1 MSTTKRLSVKAEKP
15 QDQTCASQAQALIDH
30 ILDEKTTELSKA
42 IDDAVVDSL
51 VYGSAVIKAE
61 GQPVQY
67 EYTPAMTLD
76 SSGNLG
82 IGTATRSPFVI
93 TNSNNINTA
102 TLHRTMPRY
111 VETKRAT
118 LETHPVY
125 ELTVEQLRAAW
136 MLTHG
141 TRWVSLGDSEP
152 DDYMDNVALRLKA
165 LGELEVHN
173 VTDQYAPMAR
183 IKI

>member
-30 ILDEKTTELSKA
+30 ILDEKTTGLSKA
-42 IDDAVVDSL
+42 IDDNIVDAL
-51 VYGSAVIKAE
+51 VFGSAVIKAE
-61 GQPVQY
+61 GQPIT
-67 EYTPAMTLD
+67 YTPAMTLD
-76 SSGNLG
+76 SSGNFG
-82 IGTATRSPFVI
+82 IG
-93 TNSNNINTA
+93 TA

>member
-1 MSTTKRLSVKAEKP
+1 MSTTKSLSVKAEKP

-30 ILDEKTTELSKA
+30 ILDDQTTGLSKA

-67 EYTPAMTLD
+67 EYRPD
-76 SSGNLG
+76 VSVIS
-82 IGTATRSPFVI
+82 RSPFVI
-93 TNSNNINTA
+93 TNTNNINTA

-183 IKI
+183 IKV

>member
-1 MSTTKRLSVKAEKP
+1 MSTTKSLSVKAEKP
-15 QDQTCASQAQALIDH
+15 QDQICASQAQALIDH

-42 IDDAVVDSL
+42 IDDTVVDSL
-51 VYGSAVIKAE
+51 VYGSAVIKME
-61 GQPVQY
+61 G
-67 EYTPAMTLD
+67 TP
-76 SSGNLG
+76 
-82 IGTATRSPFVI
+82 IRPFVI
-93 TNSNNINTA
+93 STTNDINTA

>member
-1 MSTTKRLSVKAEKP
+1 MSTTKSLSVKAEKP

-30 ILDEKTTELSKA
+30 ILDEKTTGLSKA
-42 IDDAVVDSL
+42 IDDNIVDAL
-51 VYGSAVIKAE
+51 VFGSAVIKAE
-61 GQPVQY
+61 GQPIT
-67 EYTPAMTLD
+67 YTPAMTLN
-76 SSGNLG
+76 SNGNLG
-82 IGTATRSPFVI
+82 IG
-93 TNSNNINTA
+93 TA

>member
-1 MSTTKRLSVKAEKP
+1 MSTTKSLSVKAEKP

-30 ILDEKTTELSKA
+30 ILEQKATGLSDA
-42 IDDAVVDSL
+42 ID
-51 VYGSAVIKAE
+51 SAVYTSAMLGSTVIKME
-61 GQPVQY
+61 G
-67 EYTPAMTLD
+67 TP
-76 SSGNLG
+76 
-82 IGTATRSPFVI
+82 IRPFVI
-93 TNSNNINTA
+93 TNTNDVNTA

>member
-1 MSTTKRLSVKAEKP
+1 MSITKSLSVKAEKP

-42 IDDAVVDSL
+42 IDDSIVDSL
-51 VYGSAVIKAE
+51 AYGSAVIKME
-61 GQPVQY
+61 GASIKP
-67 EYTPAMTLD
+67 
-76 SSGNLG
+76 GG
-82 IGTATRSPFVI
+82 IYPYAT
-93 TNSNNINTA
+93 TNTA

-183 IKI
+183 IKV